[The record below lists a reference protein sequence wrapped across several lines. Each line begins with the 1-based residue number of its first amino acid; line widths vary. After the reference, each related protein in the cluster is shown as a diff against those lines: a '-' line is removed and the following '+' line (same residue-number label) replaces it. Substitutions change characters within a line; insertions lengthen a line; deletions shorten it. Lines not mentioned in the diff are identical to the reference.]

1 MKPRGVHLQY
11 SFEAQGQSGAEI
23 HNPLF
28 ELLSAVQQAGSIGH
42 AARQLQQS
50 YRHVWGSLKRWEEVL
65 GSELVVWAKGQPA
78 RLTPFA
84 ERLVWAERQART
96 RMRPHVEALRAELS
110 RVFALA
116 DDSALQLL
124 EVFASHDLG
133 LPRLQRLAE
142 DGHALHLSLR
152 FAGSQEALRCL
163 MAGRCTVAGFHVP
176 RGAGS
181 ASVFARALRPLLR
194 PGTHKLIGSHTR
206 CQGLMLGAVLAQA
219 MARPVA
225 QDVERIRSADSAQG
239 AALLRA
245 LAAGQHRFVNRQQ
258 GSGTR
263 LLLEH
268 LLAEQGLTTSGI
280 TGYDTHVEETHV
292 AVAAAVAAGTA
303 DVGLGVEAAARE
315 FGLAFMPLALEDYYL
330 VCLKAALDTPSVLAL
345 RQALASTAW
354 ATALQTLPGYGPQQA
369 GEVLSLTRALP
380 WWRYRSRTD

>member
-11 SFEAQGQSGAEI
+11 SFEALGQSGAQIE
-23 HNPLF
+23 NPLF
-28 ELLSAVQQAGSIGH
+28 DLLSAVQQAGSINH

-50 YRHVWGSLKRWEEVL
+50 YRHVWGSLKRWEILL

-116 DDSALQLL
+116 DDAALQLL
-124 EVFASHDLG
+124 EVFASHDLA
-133 LPRLQRLAE
+133 LPQLQRLAE
-142 DGHALHLSLR
+142 GEQALHLSLR
-152 FAGSQEALRCL
+152 FAGSQEALRAL

-181 ASVFARALRPLLR
+181 GSVFARELRPLLR
-194 PGTHKLIGSHTR
+194 PGTHKLMGSHTR
-206 CQGLMLGAVLAQA
+206 RQGLMLGAA
-219 MARPVA
+219 VA
-225 QDVERIRSADSAQG
+225 AAGQDG
-239 AALLRA
+239 ATLLRA
-245 LAAGQHRFVNRQQ
+245 LAGGRWRYVNRQP

-263 LLLEH
+263 LLLQH
-268 LLAEQGLTTSGI
+268 LLGELRLSSTGI
-280 TGYDTHVEETHV
+280 DGFDTRVEETHV

-303 DVGLGVEAAARE
+303 DLGLGVEAAAHE
-315 FGLAFMPLALEDYYL
+315 FGLGFLPLAEEDYYL
-330 VCLKAALDTPSVLAL
+330 VCLKAALDTPPLRSL
-345 RQALASTAW
+345 RQALASPAW
-354 ATALQTLPGYGPQQA
+354 ATCLQGLPGYGPQQA

-380 WWRYRSRTD
+380 WWRYKPRAAALQR

>member
-11 SFEAQGQSGAEI
+11 SFEARGQSGAQI
-23 HNPLF
+23 DNPLF
-28 ELLSAVQQAGSIGH
+28 ELLSALQQAGSISH

-116 DDSALQLL
+116 DDPALQLL
-124 EVFASHDLG
+124 EVFASHDLA
-133 LPRLQRLAE
+133 LPLLQGLAE
-142 DGHALHLSLR
+142 DQHALHLSLR
-152 FAGSQEALRCL
+152 FAGSQEALRAL

-206 CQGLMLGAVLAQA
+206 RQGFMMGAGL
-219 MARPVA
+219 
-225 QDVERIRSADSAQG
+225 IRSIAEQGAACGAQG
-239 AALLRA
+239 PALLRA
-245 LAAGQHRFVNRQQ
+245 LAAGQHRFVNRQP

-268 LLAEQGLTTSGI
+268 LLAGQGLHTAGI
-280 TGYDTHVEETHV
+280 SGYDSHVEETHV

-303 DVGLGVEAAARE
+303 ELGLGVEAAAHE
-315 FGLAFMPLALEDYYL
+315 FGLAFVPLAEEDYYL
-330 VCLKAALDTPSVLAL
+330 VCLKAALDSPAVRSL
-345 RQALASTAW
+345 RLALASPAW
-354 ATALQTLPGYGPQQA
+354 AAAVQTLPGYGLQQA

-380 WWRYRSRTD
+380 WWRYRRSG

>member
-11 SFEAQGQSGAEI
+11 SFEALGQSGAQI
-23 HNPLF
+23 DNPLF
-28 ELLSAVQQAGSIGH
+28 ELLSAVQQAGSISH

-65 GSELVVWAKGQPA
+65 GNPLVVWAKGQPA

-110 RVFALA
+110 RVFAMA
-116 DDSALQLL
+116 DDQALQLL

-133 LPRLQRLAE
+133 LPLLQGLAE
-142 DGHALHLSLR
+142 DRHALHLSLR

-181 ASVFARALRPLLR
+181 RSVFARALRPLLR

-206 CQGLMLGAVLAQA
+206 RQGLMLGAD
-219 MARPVA
+219 VA
-225 QDVERIRSADSAQG
+225 KEGLSG
-239 AALLRA
+239 TALLQT
-245 LAAGQHRFVNRQQ
+245 LAAGRWRFVNRQP

-268 LLAEQGLTTSGI
+268 LLADLGLNTAGI
-280 TGYDTHVEETHV
+280 QGYDSHVEETHV
-292 AVAAAVAAGTA
+292 AVAAAVAAGA
-303 DVGLGVEAAARE
+303 AELGLGVAAAAHE
-315 FGLAFMPLALEDYYL
+315 FGLAFVPLAEEDYYL
-330 VCLKAALDTPSVLAL
+330 VCLKAALETPAVQAL
-345 RQALASTAW
+345 RLALASPAW
-354 ATALQTLPGYGPQQA
+354 ATTLQTLPGYGPQQA

-380 WWRYRSRTD
+380 WWRYRKRA